1 MLPLRHRAVYVPE
14 GQYHLPSGVTF
25 TSKSV
30 FLTGDGC
37 ENTELRAHSW
47 LVEADDREA
56 PTTVEFAPSPG
67 AVSCIT
73 PPIPRGGRRSSRRG
87 RSPTGHIGVPE
98 TGATAMGE
106 DEAAHLGVDTHQL
119 SRLAAALVVFVGGCR
134 EKSSGYKNVQG
145 ALNPRGVDLLAALE
159 QLPVLA
165 PAGRALALNDGGSGL

>member
-73 PPIPRGGRRSSRRG
+73 PP
-87 RSPTGHIGVPE
+87 H
-98 TGATAMGE
+98 
-106 DEAAHLGVDTHQL
+106 
-119 SRLAAALVVFVGGCR
+119 
-134 EKSSGYKNVQG
+134 SSGG
-145 ALNPRGVDLLAALE
+145 TALIAPRPQPDR
-159 QLPVLA
+159 PHRR
-165 PAGRALALNDGGSGL
+165 AGDRCNGDGRG